1 MSTGFRFF
9 VENYKSMKIKGRYE
23 VEFDRKDWWCII
35 VLFVLVA
42 GIIVGNTAVNDFLK
56 DLFKR

>member
-1 MSTGFRFF
+1 
-9 VENYKSMKIKGRYE
+9 MKIKGRYE